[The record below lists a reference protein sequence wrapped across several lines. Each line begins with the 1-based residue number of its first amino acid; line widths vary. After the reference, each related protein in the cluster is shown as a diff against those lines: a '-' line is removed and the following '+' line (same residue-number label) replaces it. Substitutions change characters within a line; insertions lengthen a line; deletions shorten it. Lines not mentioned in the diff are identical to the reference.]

1 MKVEIQLETDQI
13 QNILEGIL
21 GANFE
26 SYSDWHQS
34 VKYDENYEW
43 NIHPKDIDQ
52 KFVTIEIISPEHYEV
67 HLDEDEEVK
76 TIEKSLSVREIIE
89 SWSKCS
95 ALGYDVTTEDAPCAD
110 NIIQMAVLG
119 EIIFG

>member
-1 MKVEIQLETDQI
+1 MRVEIQLETDQI

-26 SYSDWHQS
+26 SYFWYES
-34 VKYDENYEW
+34 VKYNENYEW
-43 NIHPKDIDQ
+43 NVHPKDINQ
-52 KFVTIEIISPEHYEV
+52 KFVTVEIIAPEHYEV

-76 TIEKSLSVREIIE
+76 TIAKSLSVREIIE
-89 SWSKCS
+89 SWSRCS
-95 ALGYDVTTEDAPCAD
+95 ALGYNVTTEDAPCAD

-119 EIIFG
+119 ETVYG

>member
-21 GANFE
+21 GTNFE
-26 SYSDWHQS
+26 TYTWYES
-34 VKYDENYEW
+34 VKYDKNYEW
-43 NIHPKDIDQ
+43 DNHPRDIDE

-76 TIEKSLSVREIIE
+76 TVVKSLSIRDIVE

-95 ALGYDVTTEDAPCAD
+95 ALGYDVKSEDAPSGD
-110 NIIQMAVLG
+110 NIIQMAVFG
-119 EIIFG
+119 ETIYG

>member
-26 SYSDWHQS
+26 SFTWYES

-43 NIHPKDIDQ
+43 NIHPKDINQ
-52 KFVTIEIISPEHYEV
+52 KFVTVEIISPEHYEV
-67 HLDEDEEVK
+67 YLDEDEEVK
-76 TIEKSLSVREIIE
+76 TIAKSLSVCEIIE

-119 EIIFG
+119 KAVYG